1 MNSTQLAMDQL
12 KAYIEVWL
20 SSHLNNSGKK
30 REEVI
35 AQLTPIISTLLKSYG
50 FKILTDQDFVFIKK
64 ALDDVKMDKNMKKV
78 LVEYNTSIIEIME
91 NKK

>member
-1 MNSTQLAMDQL
+1 MNIFNHI
-12 KAYIEVWL
+12 KY
-20 SSHLNNSGKK
+20 
-30 REEVI
+30 R
-35 AQLTPIISTLLKSYG
+35 
-50 FKILTDQDFVFIKK
+50 FIKK